1 MTSPSMD
8 YRRLVELPADA
19 AQLLNGQA
27 GQIAPSL
34 RSVEDA
40 VSLLPGAARV

>member
-1 MTSPSMD
+1 MTSPSVD
-8 YRRLVELPADA
+8 YRRLVELPVDA